1 MAEIITP
8 DTRKLLGETLGQLKG
23 EVTLM
28 LFTKKGVNDPFN
40 EFSDKFIREIS
51 SVSSRIRHEFHSI
64 GDEASKKFSV
74 ERSPTLLISPETYH
88 LRYTGAPLGEEGRSL
103 IIAIMMVSLGQTIMS
118 DDSRK
123 RLDRLK
129 VRRHVRV
136 FVSPTCPYC
145 PQQALYAL
153 SAAVYRKDLVSAEII
168 EIYQNQDLA
177 EQEGAM
183 SVPTTYV
190 DETHTS
196 SGLEPEENFMESLIE
211 GRPVRYVMPA
221 GMEDKRDYDLVILGG
236 GPAGLTAAMYAERS
250 GLRSIVFE
258 RANIGGQITITP
270 VVENYP
276 GIQRIAGKTLVDMLA
291 RQTLEYAPVLQG
303 VSVDAIS
310 VQGRKGFEVR
320 TSRGIYH
327 ARGIIIATGA
337 EHRRLNIPGEARL
350 AGRGVS
356 YCATCDGF
364 LFREGKK
371 VVVIGGGNSALTDA
385 LYLDSLGAQVTILHR
400 KDAFRAQ
407 ARLQDALKQRNI
419 PVLWNS
425 SAMEIL
431 GDKKV
436 ESLKIENLTSG
447 TKEEREANGVFIA
460 IGYDPVNAIAGKL
473 GLRLSKE
480 GYVIADDRQRTSMPF
495 VYAAGDVTGGIKQ
508 ITVAVGQGSV
518 ASLSAFEDLS
528 SPYWKKTTTS
538 PLNP

>member
-1 MAEIITP
+1 
-8 DTRKLLGETLGQLKG
+8 
-23 EVTLM
+23 
-28 LFTKKGVNDPFN
+28 
-40 EFSDKFIREIS
+40 
-51 SVSSRIRHEFHSI
+51 
-64 GDEASKKFSV
+64 
-74 ERSPTLLISPETYH
+74 
-88 LRYTGAPLGEEGRSL
+88 
-103 IIAIMMVSLGQTIMS
+103 MVSLGQTIMS

-250 GLRSIVFE
+250 GLQSIVFE

-460 IGYDPVNAIAGKL
+460 IGYEPVNAIAGKL